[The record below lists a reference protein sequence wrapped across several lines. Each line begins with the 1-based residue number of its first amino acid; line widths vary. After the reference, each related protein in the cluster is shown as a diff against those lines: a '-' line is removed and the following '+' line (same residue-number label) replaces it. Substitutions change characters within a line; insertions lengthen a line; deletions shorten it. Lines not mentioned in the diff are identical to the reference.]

1 MKKKKNKSAKLLKT
15 GILLFGISL
24 LLWNCEK
31 ENITS
36 ETPEVLTQ
44 NKSLKIQTLNLEKAK
59 IIPDFLEISDA
70 FKTSYL
76 FDKEIRKDDLKF
88 KSKQNDDFAIDFNN
102 FKRIENKDLVSYT
115 FLIKRNSVKEE
126 HLTENLII
134 EKRNGKVRGY
144 IMKYRES
151 SYYQKN
157 NQKYLRS
164 KISKTPYKENLKEV
178 LKKVNTSLLAR
189 TSCEYEMI
197 VTPRDCTYHG
207 TFSTNPA
214 CWNNRDNNY
223 YDVSVN
229 LVCTD
234 SGSDGG
240 GYTDFGDPGDGSSGG
255 GGSSSGGGSTSP
267 IIPCE
272 DVIHGCVKTPHIKL
286 ANELDITDQSL
297 INYLES
303 NHTLV
308 DKTNTFLD
316 NNASLNANLFA
327 NEVIKAKQSNNYV
340 NLYNLQLFTQDPYN
354 VWKELSQDE
363 KALVS
368 LYPYYAYKIWK
379 NRKPAEDA
387 TRLKFGG
394 NFRNDK
400 SDAFR
405 HAFYNA
411 LNSQSINK
419 EIVRLFSNA
428 HESEVPQSI
437 IIEKEMDLFNNKI
450 GIEFGSLNKN
460 LSYNQL
466 INSIYQKM
474 LNGDL
479 KYIKNGVLVP
489 TNK

>member
-164 KISKTPYKENLKEV
+164 KISKTPYKEN
-178 LKKVNTSLLAR
+178 
-189 TSCEYEMI
+189 
-197 VTPRDCTYHG
+197 
-207 TFSTNPA
+207 
-214 CWNNRDNNY
+214 
-223 YDVSVN
+223 
-229 LVCTD
+229 
-234 SGSDGG
+234 
-240 GYTDFGDPGDGSSGG
+240 
-255 GGSSSGGGSTSP
+255 
-267 IIPCE
+267 
-272 DVIHGCVKTPHIKL
+272 
-286 ANELDITDQSL
+286 
-297 INYLES
+297 
-303 NHTLV
+303 
-308 DKTNTFLD
+308 
-316 NNASLNANLFA
+316 
-327 NEVIKAKQSNNYV
+327 
-340 NLYNLQLFTQDPYN
+340 
-354 VWKELSQDE
+354 
-363 KALVS
+363 
-368 LYPYYAYKIWK
+368 
-379 NRKPAEDA
+379 
-387 TRLKFGG
+387 
-394 NFRNDK
+394 
-400 SDAFR
+400 
-405 HAFYNA
+405 
-411 LNSQSINK
+411 
-419 EIVRLFSNA
+419 
-428 HESEVPQSI
+428 
-437 IIEKEMDLFNNKI
+437 
-450 GIEFGSLNKN
+450 
-460 LSYNQL
+460 
-466 INSIYQKM
+466 
-474 LNGDL
+474 
-479 KYIKNGVLVP
+479 
-489 TNK
+489 